1 MNIHNIDQHLIE
13 AFSKGAIERIEGGL
27 DILRDMGALTK
38 SELDHWQDAC
48 CQRYA
53 QILLLDTPEP
63 TRHCQSYF
71 R

>member
-1 MNIHNIDQHLIE
+1 MTNQNIYQHINE

-53 QILLLDTPEP
+53 QILLLDTPAP
-63 TRHCQSYF
+63 YRQSATY
-71 R
+71 